1 MPLNVVLIGPPGAG
15 KGTQAERLCRLYG
28 IPRIS
33 TGDILREAIQ
43 KDSSFGRDVHETIA
57 AGRLVADDL
66 MIHVVKDR
74 LAQDDAR
81 RGYVLDGFPR
91 TVVQAQALD
100 QMMDGRGPIVP
111 IVVVVPEPELVR
123 RLTLRRV
130 CHDCGATFGPPAV
143 GLGSPSTQQCPRC
156 GGVLL
161 AREDDNAAIVTE
173 RQRVFAERTKPLV
186 AYYQQYPTFA
196 SIDGL
201 QTPDAVTAVLRS
213 HIELVITASSDG
225 NRARP

>member
-33 TGDILREAIQ
+33 TGDILREAVQ
-43 KDSSFGRDVHETIA
+43 KDNAFGRDIHDTIA
-57 AGRLVADDL
+57 AGRLVADEV
-66 MIHVVKDR
+66 MNRIVNDR
-74 LAQDDAR
+74 LEQDDAR
-81 RGYVLDGFPR
+81 RGFVLDGFPR
-91 TVVQAQALD
+91 TVGQARALD
-100 QMMDGRGPIVP
+100 SMMDGRGPIVP

-143 GLGSPSTQQCPRC
+143 GLGSPSSQQCPRC

-161 AREDDNAAIVTE
+161 SREDDNATIVKE
-173 RQRVFAERTKPLV
+173 RQRVFAELTRPLV
-186 AYYQQYPTFA
+186 AYYEKYPTFA

-213 HIELVITASSDG
+213 HIDAIATASSDG
-225 NRARP
+225 RARR